1 LSIVDFF
8 GEELHRPERH
18 LDRSRVHSY
27 CATVKN
33 ITVSVD
39 DDLYHAARVAAAQK
53 KTNVTAVLRA
63 YLTAFVEGK
72 APLIEE
78 ADPDEGRKEREELV
92 AALKECNLVLGY
104 RPSREKTYE
113 R

>member
-1 LSIVDFF
+1 
-8 GEELHRPERH
+8 
-18 LDRSRVHSY
+18 
-27 CATVKN
+27 VKN

-39 DDLYHAARVAAAQK
+39 DELYHAARVAAAQK
-53 KTNVTAVLRA
+53 RTNVTAVLRG

-78 ADPDEGRKEREELV
+78 AGPDKERQNQEDLV
-92 AALKECNLVLGY
+92 EALRGCNLVLGY
-104 RPSREKTYE
+104 KPSREKTYE

>member
-1 LSIVDFF
+1 LSIVDIF
-8 GEELHRPERH
+8 GEELHRLVGH
-18 LDRSRVHSY
+18 LDEAAAHRY

-33 ITVSVD
+33 ITVTVD
-39 DDLYHAARVAAAQK
+39 DELYHAARVAAAQK
-53 KTNVTAVLRA
+53 KTNVTAVLRG

-78 ADPDEGRKEREELV
+78 ADPNEDRKEREELV

-104 RPSREKTYE
+104 EPSREKTYE